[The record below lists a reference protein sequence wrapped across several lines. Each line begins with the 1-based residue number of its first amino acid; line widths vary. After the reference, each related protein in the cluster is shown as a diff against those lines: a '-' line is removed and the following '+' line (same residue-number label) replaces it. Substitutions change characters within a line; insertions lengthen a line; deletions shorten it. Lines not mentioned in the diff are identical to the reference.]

1 MRISCLLSI
10 YDGESQ
16 LDDLIKITFDGE
28 SIEVRKG
35 ITVLEAAEE
44 AGVFIPTLCSD
55 ADLHPYGACRLCV
68 VEIDGVRGYPTACTT
83 TATDG
88 MVVRTDTP
96 DLTRL
101 RRATIQLIRSDHPTD
116 CDACP
121 RNQQC
126 DLQMTE
132 AILEAAKPRFQ
143 SLGKDLPVDRSNP
156 FFNINRNYCVLCG
169 KCVRSCSEIRGVNA
183 INLSNRG
190 YQTKVSTAVGSLIIE
205 SNCESCGECLDH
217 CPVYALNPK
226 DTRKPS
232 EEIESICPYCGVG
245 CAINLGVRQGEIV
258 SSIGNREGGANKGR
272 LCVKGRFG
280 IPEFV
285 HHPDRVKTPLIKRN
299 GELVK
304 ASWDEALNLVA
315 DKLKA
320 YQGNEVSVIS
330 SAKCTNEDNYIFQK
344 FSRVALGTNNID
356 NQARLYMSPSN
367 AGLTRSLGMGVMT
380 NPIEEINGS
389 SCILVIDNDT
399 TVTHPIVGLK
409 IKNAVNNGAKLLV
422 INFRET
428 NLLRIASTW
437 MQPKIGTSV
446 ALLIGMMRVIV
457 DEGLSNSAF
466 ITERTANFEALK
478 KSLDAFS
485 LDAVEKITGVP
496 ANQIAEAARI
506 YAGSDR
512 SSIIYNTDFIRNTIG
527 TNGAQ
532 AVANLALLT
541 GNIGRPSSGI
551 YPLSA
556 QNNAQGACDMGSMPD
571 VYPGY
576 QPVDDPSIQAKFEA
590 AWGCSLSNSKGMNY
604 SESLEAAAKKNI
616 KAMYIIGSNPL
627 LTESA
632 SQVKES
638 LASLEFLVVQDIF
651 LTETVKMADVVL
663 PAASFAE
670 KDGTFTNTERRVQRI
685 RKAIDPIGE
694 SKPDWWITCQ
704 LGQKMGKA
712 GFTFSYVSRIMD
724 EIASLTPAYHGIS
737 YNRLDN
743 GSLQWPCPDNKSNG
757 TPVLYTDTFNG
768 NPGKFMPLE
777 FTAPAIPTDAKYPFM
792 LVTGRSLYFTQTG
805 TVSRKVSGLK
815 TLRGE
820 DTVEVSTKDAQNLQ
834 ITDGECVKVISP
846 HGEVSAKAQLCN
858 RLLPGTVFME
868 FPSANGQMSLITT
881 PAIDSEFRIPKYV
894 PCTVRIEKQVQ

>member
-1 MRISCLLSI
+1 M
-10 YDGESQ
+10 
-16 LDDLIKITFDGE
+16 DDLIKITFDGE
-28 SIEVRKG
+28 NIEVRKG

-68 VEIDGVRGYPTACTT
+68 VEIEGVRGYPTACTT

-96 DLTRL
+96 DLARL

-143 SLGKDLPVDRSNP
+143 TLNKDSAVDRSNP
-156 FFNINRNYCVLCG
+156 FFNIDRNYCVLCG

-190 YQTKVSTAVGSLIIE
+190 YKTKVSTAAGNLIIE

-226 DTRKPS
+226 ETRKPS
-232 EEIESICPYCGVG
+232 QEIESICPYCGVG
-245 CAINLGVRQGEIV
+245 CAIKLGIRQGEIV
-258 SSIGNREGGANKGR
+258 NSHGTEEGAVNKAR

-285 HHPDRVKTPLIKRN
+285 HHPDRLKTPLIKQN

-304 ASWDEALNLVA
+304 ASWDEALNLVTN
-315 DKLKA
+315 KLRA
-320 YQGNEVSVIS
+320 YRSDELAMIT

-356 NQARLYMSPSN
+356 NQARLSLFPSN
-367 AGLTRSLGMGVMT
+367 VGLTRSFGMGVMT
-380 NPIEEINGS
+380 NSIEEINDS

-409 IKNAVNNGAKLLV
+409 IKKAVNNGAKLLL

-428 NLLRIASTW
+428 NLLHFASVW
-437 MQPKIGTSV
+437 LQPRLGTGV
-446 ALLIGMMRVIV
+446 ALLMGMMRVIV
-457 DEGLSNSAF
+457 DEGLANSTF
-466 ITERTANFEALK
+466 ITERTANFDAFK
-478 KSLDAFS
+478 KSLGAFS
-485 LDAVEKITGVP
+485 LDSVEKITGVP
-496 ANQIAEAARI
+496 ADKITEAARA
-506 YAGSDR
+506 YAGSSQ
-512 SSIIYNTDFIRNTIG
+512 SSIIYNTDFVRNTIG
-527 TNGAQ
+527 ANGVH

-556 QNNAQGACDMGSMPD
+556 QNNVQGACDMGSQPD
-571 VYPGY
+571 MYPGY
-576 QPVDDPSIQAKFEA
+576 QPVNDPLIKAKFEA
-590 AWGCSLSNSKGMNY
+590 AWGCSLSNAKGLNF
-604 SESLEAAAKKNI
+604 SESIEAATKKNI

-627 LTESA
+627 LGESA
-632 SQVKES
+632 SQVREA
-638 LASLEFLVVQDIF
+638 LGSLEFLVVQDIF
-651 LTETVKMADVVL
+651 LTETAKMADVVL
-663 PAASFAE
+663 PAVSFAE

-685 RKAIDPIGE
+685 RKAIDPVGE

-704 LGQKMGKA
+704 LGQKMGKN
-712 GFTFSYVSRIMD
+712 GFTFSYPSRIMD
-724 EIASLTPAYHGIS
+724 EITSLTPVYHGIS

-743 GSLQWPCPDNKSNG
+743 GSLQWPCPDNQSNG
-757 TPVLYTDTFNG
+757 TPILYTDSFNG
-768 NPGKFMPLE
+768 SPGQFIPLE
-777 FTAPAIPTDAKYPFM
+777 FTTPETLTDGKYPFM
-792 LVTGRSLYFTQTG
+792 LVLGRSLYYTQTG
-805 TVSRKVSGLK
+805 TVSRKASGLK

-820 DTVEVSTKDAQNLQ
+820 DTVEIFTKDAQDLQ
-834 ITDGECVKVISP
+834 ITNGEIVKVISL
-846 HGEVSAKAQLCN
+846 HGEVSAKVKISN
-858 RLLPGTVFME
+858 RLLQGTIFME
-868 FPSANGQMSLITT
+868 FPPANGQMSLMTT
-881 PAIDSEFRIPKYV
+881 PAVDFEFKIPKYV
-894 PCTVRIEKQVQ
+894 PCAVRIEKQVQ

>member
-1 MRISCLLSI
+1 M
-10 YDGESQ
+10 
-16 LDDLIKITFDGE
+16 DDLIKITFDGE
-28 SIEVRKG
+28 SIEVKKG

-96 DLTRL
+96 DLTRI
-101 RRATIQLIRSDHPTD
+101 RRAAIQLIRSDHPTD

-143 SLGKDLPVDRSNP
+143 TLTKDLPVDRSNP

-169 KCVRSCSEIRGVNA
+169 KCVRSCDEIRGVNA

-190 YQTKVSTAVGSLIIE
+190 YQTKVSTAAGNLIIE

-226 DTRKPS
+226 ETRKPS

-245 CAINLGVRQGEIV
+245 CAVNIGVRQGEIV
-258 SSIGNREGGANKGR
+258 TSQGNREGAANKGR

-285 HHPDRVKTPLIKRN
+285 HHPDRIKTPLIKQN
-299 GELVK
+299 GALVK
-304 ASWDEALNLVA
+304 ASWEEALNLVA
-315 DKLKA
+315 NKLKA
-320 YQGNEVSVIS
+320 YQSAEVAMVT

-356 NQARLYMSPSN
+356 NQARLYLSPSN
-367 AGLTRSLGMGVMT
+367 AGLTHSLGMGVTT
-380 NPIEEINGS
+380 NSLEEINES

-409 IKNAVNNGAKLLV
+409 IKNAVKKGAKLLLV
-422 INFRET
+422 NFRET
-428 NLLRIASTW
+428 NLLQFASLW
-437 MQPKIGTSV
+437 LQPRLGTDV
-446 ALLIGMMRVIV
+446 ALLMGMMRVIV
-457 DEGLSNSAF
+457 DEGLANSTF
-466 ITERTANFEALK
+466 ITDRTVNFDAFK
-478 KSLDAFS
+478 KSLAAFS
-485 LDAVEKITGVP
+485 LDSVEKITGVS
-496 ANQIAEAARI
+496 ASQITEAART
-506 YAGSDR
+506 YAGSSP
-512 SSIIYNTDFIRNTIG
+512 SSIIYNTDFVRNTVG
-527 TNGAQ
+527 ANGVH

-541 GNIGRPSSGI
+541 GNIGQPSSGI
-551 YPLSA
+551 YPLTA
-556 QNNAQGACDMGSMPD
+556 QNNAQGACDMGSLPD
-571 VYPGY
+571 MYPGY
-576 QPVDDPSIQAKFEA
+576 QPVNDTAIKAKFEA
-590 AWGCSLSNSKGMNY
+590 AWGCSLSSAKGLNY
-604 SESLEAAAKKNI
+604 TESIEAAAKKNI
-616 KAMYIIGSNPL
+616 KAMYIIGANPL

-632 SQVKES
+632 SQAREA

-651 LTETVKMADVVL
+651 LTETAKMADVVL
-663 PAASFAE
+663 PAGSFAE

-685 RKAIDPIGE
+685 RKTVDPVGE

-704 LGQKMGKA
+704 LGQKMGKN
-712 GFTFSYVSRIMD
+712 GFTFSYASRIMD

-743 GSLQWPCPDNKSNG
+743 GSLQWPCPDNQSQG
-757 TPVLYTDTFNG
+757 TPVLYTENFNG
-768 NPGKFMPLE
+768 NPGQFMPLE
-777 FTAPAIPTDAKYPFM
+777 FTAPETLTDEKYPFM
-792 LVTGRSLYFTQTG
+792 LVQGRSLFYTQTG
-805 TVSRKVSGLK
+805 TVSRMVGGLK

-820 DTVEVSTKDAQNLQ
+820 DTVEISTKDAQGLQ
-834 ITDGECVKVISP
+834 ITNGEIVKVISP
-846 HGEVSAKAQLCN
+846 QGEVSAKAKICS
-858 RLLPGTVFME
+858 RLLQGTVFME
-868 FPSANGQMSLITT
+868 FPPANGQINLMTT
-881 PAIDSEFRIPKYV
+881 PVVDSEYRGPKYV
-894 PCTVRIEKQVQ
+894 PCAVRIEKQAP

>member
-1 MRISCLLSI
+1 LSI
-10 YDGESQ
+10 YNGESQ

-28 SIEVRKG
+28 TIEVKKG
-35 ITVLEAAEE
+35 ITVLEAADE

-83 TATDG
+83 TVTDG

-96 DLTRL
+96 DLTRI

-143 SLGKDLPVDRSNP
+143 TLTKDLPVDRSNP

-169 KCVRSCSEIRGVNA
+169 KCVRSCNEIRGVNA

-190 YQTKVSTAVGSLIIE
+190 YKTKVSTATGNSIIE

-217 CPVYALNPK
+217 CPVYALNAK
-226 DTRKPS
+226 ETRKPS

-258 SSIGNREGGANKGR
+258 ASHGIKEGAANKGR

-285 HHPDRVKTPLIKRN
+285 HHPDRIKTPLIKKN

-315 DKLKA
+315 NKLKA
-320 YQGNEVSVIS
+320 YQSDEVSLIT

-356 NQARLYMSPSN
+356 NQSRLYLSPSHI
-367 AGLTRSLGMGVMT
+367 GLTRSLGMGVMT
-380 NPIEEINGS
+380 NSIDEINNS

-409 IKNAVNNGAKLLV
+409 IKNAVNNGAKLLL

-428 NLLRIASTW
+428 NLLHFASLW
-437 MQPKIGTSV
+437 LQPRLGTNV
-446 ALLIGMMRVIV
+446 ALLMGMMRVII
-457 DEGLSNSAF
+457 DEGLANSTF
-466 ITERTANFEALK
+466 IKERTANFDTFK
-478 KSLDAFS
+478 KSLEAFS
-485 LDAVEKITGVP
+485 LDSVEKITGVP
-496 ANQIAEAARI
+496 ASKITEAARI
-506 YAGSDR
+506 YAGSGQ
-512 SSIIYNTDFIRNTIG
+512 SSIIYNTDFLRNTVG
-527 TNGAQ
+527 TNGVH

-551 YPLSA
+551 YPLAA
-556 QNNAQGACDMGSMPD
+556 QNNAQGASDMGSLPD
-571 VYPGY
+571 MYPGY
-576 QPVDDPSIQAKFEA
+576 QPVSDPSIKAKFEA
-590 AWGCSLSNSKGMNY
+590 AWGCSLSNSKGLSY
-604 SESLEAAAKKNI
+604 SESIEAAAKKNI

-627 LTESA
+627 ITESS
-632 SQVKES
+632 SQVQQS
-638 LASLEFLVVQDIF
+638 LASLDFLVVQDIF
-651 LTETVKMADVVL
+651 LTETAKMADVVL
-663 PAASFAE
+663 PAVSSTE

-704 LGQKMGKA
+704 LGQKMGKN
-712 GFTFSYVSRIMD
+712 GFSFSNSSKIMD
-724 EIASLTPAYHGIS
+724 EIASLTPIYHGIS

-743 GSLQWPCPDNKSNG
+743 DSLQWPCPDNQSNG
-757 TPVLYTDTFNG
+757 TPVLYTDTFTG
-768 NPGKFMPLE
+768 SSGQFIPLE
-777 FTAPAIPTDAKYPFM
+777 FKTPETFTDGKYPFM
-792 LVTGRSLYFTQTG
+792 LVLGRSLYFTQTG
-805 TVSRKVSGLK
+805 TVSRKVNGLK

-820 DTVEVSTKDAQNLQ
+820 DMVEICIKDAQDLQ
-834 ITDGECVKVISP
+834 ITNGERVKIISP
-846 HGEVSAKAQLCN
+846 DGEVSAKAKLCD
-858 RLLPGTVFME
+858 RLLQGTVFME
-868 FPSANGQMSLITT
+868 FPLANGQISLMTT
-881 PAIDSEFRIPKYV
+881 PAFDSESKIPKYV
-894 PCTVRIEKQVQ
+894 PCAVRIEKQMQ

>member
-1 MRISCLLSI
+1 
-10 YDGESQ
+10 

-28 SIEVRKG
+28 SIEVKKG

-96 DLTRL
+96 DLARI

-143 SLGKDLPVDRSNP
+143 TLTKDLPVDRSNP

-190 YQTKVSTAVGSLIIE
+190 YKTKVSTAVGTLIVE

-226 DTRKPS
+226 ETRKPS
-232 EEIESICPYCGVG
+232 QEIESICPYCGVG

-258 SSIGNREGGANKGR
+258 DSHGIKEGAVNKGR

-285 HHPDRVKTPLIKRN
+285 HHPDRIKTPLIKQN

-315 DKLKA
+315 NKLRT
-320 YQGNEVSVIS
+320 YHSDEVAMIT
-330 SAKCTNEDNYIFQK
+330 SAKCTNEDNYIAQK

-356 NQARLYMSPSN
+356 NQARLYLTPSN
-367 AGLTRSLGMGVMT
+367 VGLTHSFGMGVMT
-380 NPIEEINGS
+380 NSIEEINDS

-409 IKNAVNNGAKLLV
+409 IKNAVKKGAKLLL

-428 NLLRIASTW
+428 NLLQFASLW
-437 MQPKIGTSV
+437 LQPRLGTGV
-446 ALLIGMMRVIV
+446 ALLMGMMRVIV
-457 DEGLSNSAF
+457 DEGLANSTF
-466 ITERTANFEALK
+466 ITERTVNFNAFK
-478 KSLDAFS
+478 KSLEAFS
-485 LDAVEKITGVP
+485 LDSVEKITGVP
-496 ANQIAEAARI
+496 ADKITEAART
-506 YAGSDR
+506 YAGSSP
-512 SSIIYNTDFIRNTIG
+512 SSIIYNTDFIRNTMG
-527 TNGAQ
+527 TNGVH
-532 AVANLALLT
+532 AVADLALLT
-541 GNIGRPSSGI
+541 GNIGQPASGI

-556 QNNAQGACDMGSMPD
+556 QNNAQGACDMGSLPD
-571 VYPGY
+571 MYPGF
-576 QPVDDPSIQAKFEA
+576 QPVNDPLIKAKFEA
-590 AWGCSLSNSKGMNY
+590 AWGCSLSDAKGLNY
-604 SESLEAAAKKNI
+604 SESIEAAAKKNI

-627 LTESA
+627 LTDSA
-632 SQVKES
+632 SQAKEA

-651 LTETVKMADVVL
+651 LTETAKMADVVL
-663 PAASFAE
+663 PAVSFAE

-685 RKAIDPIGE
+685 RKAIDPFGE

-704 LGQKMGKA
+704 LGQKMDKN
-712 GFTFSYVSRIMD
+712 GFTFSNSSKIMD
-724 EIASLTPAYHGIS
+724 EIASLTPVYHGIS

-743 GSLQWPCPDNKSNG
+743 GSLQWPCPDNQSNG
-757 TPVLYTDTFNG
+757 TPVLYTDNFTG
-768 NPGKFMPLE
+768 SPGQFIPLE
-777 FTAPAIPTDAKYPFM
+777 FTTPETLTDGKYPFM
-792 LVTGRSLYFTQTG
+792 LVPGRSLYYTQTS

-820 DTVEVSTKDAQNLQ
+820 DTVEICTKDAQDLQ
-834 ITDGECVKVISP
+834 ITNGEIVKVISL
-846 HGEVSAKAQLCN
+846 HGEISAKVKICN
-858 RLLPGTVFME
+858 RLLQGTIFME
-868 FPSANGQMSLITT
+868 FPPANGQISLMTT
-881 PAIDSEFRIPKYV
+881 PAVDSEYKVPKYV
-894 PCTVRIEKQVQ
+894 PCAVRIEKQEQ